1 VVSFNFAGI
10 SYVNW
15 MQDFNMLSSSL
26 CFTWIVYWLLND
38 SNLNFSSLR
47 FLLCMSIVRQLMFL
61 ERRCV
66 SIYMF
71 LDILEYI
78 IRIKIEFFTGIGN
91 GRGVLTPGLKWALF
105 PGHILGLE
113 ICAKSDYLAR
123 YGIYSIK
130 NTCCMRVGASGN
142 GQTTVRHLCDGSG
155 TGQGWTY
162 DMRMCWSMD
171 AKINFRYWHTVA
183 DRGFEEDRG

>member
-10 SYVNW
+10 WYVNW

-123 YGIYSIK
+123 YGIYGIK
-130 NTCCMRVGASGN
+130 NTCCIRQCANDRPTPMRWKWNGAGLDLWHAHVLVN
-142 GQTTVRHLCDGSG
+142 GCKDQ
-155 TGQGWTY
+155 
-162 DMRMCWSMD
+162 
-171 AKINFRYWHTVA
+171 F
-183 DRGFEEDRG
+183 